1 MDPMNR
7 QTQIYTFA
15 PNPPLRFQSGD
26 IFGLWEGRTNDR
38 LVRDVDNINQNLT
51 GGFSLKAR
59 DGPMTEVAT
68 DYLQQTQLGTPLVAV
83 QTGISC
89 VIFLITL
96 VSITEYKTF
105 DDRHDPD

>member
-1 MDPMNR
+1 MNR

-15 PNPPLRFQSGD
+15 PDPPLRFQSGD

-59 DGPMTEVAT
+59 DSPMTEVAT
-68 DYLQQTQLGTPLVAV
+68 DYLQQTQLGIPLVAV

-89 VIFLITL
+89 VIF
-96 VSITEYKTF
+96 
-105 DDRHDPD
+105 